1 MKWEAKLIRY
11 KREHRIAIYF
21 ENDLALIAR
30 IKLLDGSIWRQS
42 NKFWH
47 LPNTATYRERFG
59 LPLMGTSLPSEEGQ
73 QAIEAFKQFLKSKRY
88 SESTIKTYSD
98 ALRSFLV
105 FYNPKPLV
113 EIFNDDCNP
122 I

>member
-1 MKWEAKLIRY
+1 MP
-11 KREHRIAIYF
+11 
-21 ENDLALIAR
+21 D
-30 IKLLDGSIWRQS
+30 
-42 NKFWH
+42 
-47 LPNTATYRERFG
+47 TATYREQFG

-73 QAIEAFKQFLKSKRY
+73 QAIEAFKRFLKSKRY

-113 EIFNDDCNP
+113 EICTDDCSHL
-122 I
+122 

>member
-1 MKWEAKLIRY
+1 
-11 KREHRIAIYF
+11 
-21 ENDLALIAR
+21 
-30 IKLLDGSIWRQS
+30 
-42 NKFWH
+42 
-47 LPNTATYRERFG
+47 
-59 LPLMGTSLPSEEGQ
+59 MGTSLPSEEGQ
-73 QAIEAFKQFLKSKRY
+73 QAIEAFKRFLKSKRY
-88 SESTIKTYSD
+88 SESMIKTYSD